1 VWGPVR
7 ILHPLWQGKGA
18 FLKLPWSTS
27 ASFKHYKCYILYSN
41 AVMSILGQGY
51 WERRRVGGTHTR
63 DTGEKERNLSLL
75 TYCEFKPGFCSQ
87 RCSQIIW
94 LRKNLN
100 GVNWWPDWFL
110 AYCFPCDIGALFP
123 TVPSHSVHDLIPKP
137 SSICWK
143 RKKTSYPMHVSG
155 HGTVEWVQ
163 RYACAKWDCLAG
175 RGVSFSRGRPKWKWH
190 ALK

>member
-1 VWGPVR
+1 M
-7 ILHPLWQGKGA
+7 
-18 FLKLPWSTS
+18 
-27 ASFKHYKCYILYSN
+27 SN
-41 AVMSILGQGY
+41 LGQGY

-123 TVPSHSVHDLIPKP
+123 TVPSMTPNSNQSCGQTKYDLWI
-137 SSICWK
+137 SECADWW
-143 RKKTSYPMHVSG
+143 
-155 HGTVEWVQ
+155 TVWRMVPIM
-163 RYACAKWDCLAG
+163 LPNIL
-175 RGVSFSRGRPKWKWH
+175 SRPNISPDSAPLPNFQASAERTKN
-190 ALK
+190 